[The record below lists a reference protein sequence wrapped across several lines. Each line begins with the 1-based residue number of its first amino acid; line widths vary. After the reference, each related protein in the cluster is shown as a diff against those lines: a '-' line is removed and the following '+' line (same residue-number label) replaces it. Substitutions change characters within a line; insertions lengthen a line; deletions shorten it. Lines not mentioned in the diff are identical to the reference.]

1 MGKGYKYIFTSIDV
15 YDELSRTTFKNNGVV
30 EYDTNITN
38 SQHDAYYLDQ
48 FSFTHL
54 MNKKIF

>member
-1 MGKGYKYIFTSIDV
+1 MLLY
-15 YDELSRTTFKNNGVV
+15 ELSRTTFKNNGVV

-48 FSFTHL
+48 FSFFT
-54 MNKKIF
+54 